1 MGTVDRRKGMEEHE
15 CISMRRPAAALIA
28 ALSAS
33 SVLLGL
39 VFASTRWPTRGG
51 RVELD
56 GPGAEVEVPT
66 KLLVAIKRDLAS
78 DSLNMVALKRK
89 VSRLGKAV
97 SQLRLQRAARGDRG
111 TRGRTVRWMK
121 NGQQSRADARRGQA
135 GSRQALLQQRKDSYN
150 KEVAV
155 DSTRRILVE
164 KQMDFLRDF
173 PHWAMNSALSDAAKA
188 HGQPAEWRAN
198 RGPPYVGAITLFA
211 GQGVDKQGS
220 GNLVRRILGLKTS
233 FRFHKWE
240 GNSFLKDFDNPLPLP
255 LQKRALA
262 ADSPAD
268 C

>member
-1 MGTVDRRKGMEEHE
+1 MQ
-15 CISMRRPAAALIA
+15 
-28 ALSAS
+28 
-33 SVLLGL
+33 
-39 VFASTRWPTRGG
+39 
-51 RVELD
+51 
-56 GPGAEVEVPT
+56 
-66 KLLVAIKRDLAS
+66 
-78 DSLNMVALKRK
+78 RK

-173 PHWAMNSALSDAAKA
+173 PHWAMNSALSDAAKG
-188 HGQPAEWRAN
+188 HGQPGEWRAN

-240 GNSFLKDFDNPLPLP
+240 GNSFLKDFDNPQFRYLYRNVHSQLIVPPIVESSGYACQDPVSLPFPRTHL
-255 LQKRALA
+255 RERGGDSACLA
-262 ADSPAD
+262 ALFTQSVLLLPEDIARPIADSHHG
-268 C
+268 